1 MTSIFASM
9 SSLLPSM
16 VPFGSF
22 EGMATASP
30 IASNCRCFPGDSCYP
45 NSSEWNLF
53 NQTLGG
59 KLIASVPIAAVCH
72 YGQFDTYN
80 EEACATL
87 QDNWFFPE
95 THLSSSSSAMAW
107 MFTNN
112 TCNPF
117 LPDTTACTLGNYV
130 SYAVNATTANDVKE
144 AVIFSNL
151 FNIRLVI
158 RGSGHD
164 YNGKS
169 TGAGALAVWTHH
181 MTSLSLI
188 ESYTSSAYTGKAAVL
203 GAGVSSIQ
211 AYRFSEANNGI
222 IVAGNCPTVALAGGY
237 SQGGGHG
244 PLATKFGLAVD
255 QVLEWQV
262 VTGIGAL
269 VTASPTQNADLFW
282 ALSGGGGGTY
292 GVVLSAT
299 VKFHPPIASTSSATL
314 QFATPTTTEGVTAY
328 WQSIKIFLESL
339 PLMVDSGLQIVWTI
353 GSGFFLV
360 SPVTGLDVPQ
370 DTIDSLFAP
379 TLSAL
384 TAADIPYAYASSVS
398 TSFLTYYESAAFG
411 ANVSNANTGGR
422 LLPRSVVQND
432 TDSFIS
438 VLQTIAENNY
448 LMAGVTLDVNKTL
461 VPGAPEISVNPY
473 WRKTLMNAVY
483 GTYLNYTD
491 FEANFRSQN
500 FITNTIGPALAA
512 LTPNGAA
519 YLNEADFQQP
529 DWQEAFYGANYDR
542 LNSVK
547 AKYDPLDR
555 FYALGAVG
563 SDRWSENTDGHLC
576 KV

>member
-1 MTSIFASM
+1 MTSILASM
-9 SSLLPSM
+9 VSLLPS
-16 VPFGSF
+16 VISFASYGS
-22 EGMATASP
+22 MTTASP
-30 IASNCRCFPGDSCYP
+30 IASTCRCFPSDPCYP
-45 NSSEWNLF
+45 NSIEWSLF

-72 YGQFDTYN
+72 HDKFETYN
-80 EEACATL
+80 EEACANL
-87 QDNWFFPE
+87 KDNWFFPE

-117 LPDTTACTLGNYV
+117 LPDTTSCTLGNYV
-130 SYAVNATTANDVKE
+130 SYAVNATTPNDVRE
-144 AVIFSNL
+144 AVIFANL

-158 RGSGHD
+158 RAIGHD

-181 MTSLSLI
+181 LTSISLI
-188 ESYTSSAYTGKAAVL
+188 ESYESAAYTGKAAAL
-203 GAGVSSIQ
+203 GAGVSSHQ
-211 AYRFSEANNGI
+211 AYEFADVNNGM
-222 IVAGNCPTVALAGGY
+222 IVGGNCPTVTLAGGY

-269 VTASPTQNADLFW
+269 VVATPTQNSDLFW
-282 ALSGGGGGTY
+282 ALSGGGGG
-292 GVVLSAT
+292 G
-299 VKFHPPIASTSSATL
+299 PIL

-328 WQSIKIFLESL
+328 WKAIKIFLESL
-339 PLMVDSGLQIVWTI
+339 PLMVDSGLQIVWTV

-360 SPVTGLDVPQ
+360 APVTGLDVTQ
-370 DTIDSLFAP
+370 DTIDRLFFP

-384 TAADIPYAYASSVS
+384 TQGDIPYAYASSVS
-398 TSFLTYYESAAFG
+398 ASFLAYYDSAAFG
-411 ANVSNANTGGR
+411 ANVSNANTAGR
-422 LLPRSVVQND
+422 LIPRSVVQNS

-438 VLQTIAENNY
+438 ILKTIASNNY
-448 LMAGVTLDVNKTL
+448 LMAGVTLDVSKTL

-491 FEANFRSQN
+491 FSANFESQN
-500 FITNTIGPALAA
+500 FMTDTIGPALAA

-519 YLNEADFQQP
+519 YLNEADYQQP
-529 DWQEAFYGANYDR
+529 DWQKVFYGANYDR
-542 LNSVK
+542 LNVIK

-563 SDRWSENTDGHLC
+563 SDRWTEKTDGHLC